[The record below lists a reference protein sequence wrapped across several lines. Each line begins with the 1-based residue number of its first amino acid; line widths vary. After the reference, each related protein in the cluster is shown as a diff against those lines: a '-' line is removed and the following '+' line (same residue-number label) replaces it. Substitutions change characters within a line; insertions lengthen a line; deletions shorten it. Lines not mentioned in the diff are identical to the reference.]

1 MLDVKRLQEEIMA
14 NKASKGFNATD
25 IPLEFMLLTGEVSEA
40 FDAWRKKKSDLGE
53 EIADIMIYL
62 FGLAKMLNVDLEN
75 ELVAKIE
82 KNRERKYVRKN
93 GILVKEENQN
103 E

>member
-1 MLDVKRLQEEIMA
+1 LDVVDIKSLQEEIMN
-14 NKASKGFNATD
+14 NKVSKGFNTTD

-93 GILVKEENQN
+93 GTLVKEEN
-103 E
+103 

>member
-1 MLDVKRLQEEIMA
+1 VIDIKSLQEEIMN
-14 NKASKGFNATD
+14 NKVSKGFNTTD

-53 EIADIMIYL
+53 EIADVMIYL
-62 FGLAKMLNVDLEN
+62 LGLSKMLDINLED

-93 GILVKEENQN
+93 GTLVKEEN
-103 E
+103 

>member
-1 MLDVKRLQEEIMA
+1 MVDIKSLQEEIMN
-14 NKASKGFNATD
+14 NKVSKGFNTTD

-93 GILVKEENQN
+93 GTLVKEEN
-103 E
+103 

>member
-1 MLDVKRLQEEIMA
+1 MIDIKSLQEEIMN
-14 NKASKGFNATD
+14 NKVSKGFNTTD

-53 EIADIMIYL
+53 EIADVMIYL
-62 FGLAKMLNVDLEN
+62 FGLSKMLDINLED
-75 ELVAKIE
+75 ELVAKID

-93 GILVKEENQN
+93 GILVKEEN
-103 E
+103 

>member
-1 MLDVKRLQEEIMA
+1 MIDIKSLQEEIMN
-14 NKASKGFNATD
+14 NKVSKGFNTTD

-53 EIADIMIYL
+53 EIADVMIYL
-62 FGLAKMLNVDLEN
+62 LGLSKMLDINLED

-93 GILVKEENQN
+93 GILVKEEN
-103 E
+103 

>member
-1 MLDVKRLQEEIMA
+1 MIDIKSLQEEIMN
-14 NKASKGFNATD
+14 NKVSRGFNTTD

-53 EIADIMIYL
+53 EIADVMIYL
-62 FGLAKMLNVDLEN
+62 LGLSKMLDINLED

-93 GILVKEENQN
+93 GTLVKEEN
-103 E
+103 

>member
-1 MLDVKRLQEEIMA
+1 MIDIKSLQEEIMN
-14 NKASKGFNATD
+14 NKVSKGFNTTN

-53 EIADIMIYL
+53 EIADVMIYL
-62 FGLAKMLNVDLEN
+62 LGLSKMLDINLED

-93 GILVKEENQN
+93 GTLVKEEN
-103 E
+103 

>member
-1 MLDVKRLQEEIMA
+1 MIDIKSLQEEIMN
-14 NKASKGFNATD
+14 NKVSKGFNTID

-53 EIADIMIYL
+53 ELADVMIYL
-62 FGLAKMLNVDLEN
+62 LGISKMLDINLED

-93 GILVKEENQN
+93 GTLVKEEN
-103 E
+103 

>member
-1 MLDVKRLQEEIMA
+1 MIDIKSLQEEIMN
-14 NKASKGFNATD
+14 NKVSKGFNTTD

-75 ELVAKIE
+75 ELVAKVE
-82 KNRERKYVRKN
+82 KNRERKYVRKD
-93 GILVKEENQN
+93 GILVKEEK
-103 E
+103 

>member
-1 MLDVKRLQEEIMA
+1 LDLIDIKSLQEEIMN
-14 NKASKGFNATD
+14 NKVSKGFNTTD

-53 EIADIMIYL
+53 EIADVMIYL
-62 FGLAKMLNVDLEN
+62 LGLSKMLDINLED

-93 GILVKEENQN
+93 GILVKEEN
-103 E
+103 

>member
-1 MLDVKRLQEEIMA
+1 MIDIKSLQEEIMN
-14 NKASKGFNATD
+14 NKVSKGFNTTD

-53 EIADIMIYL
+53 EIADVMIYL
-62 FGLAKMLNVDLEN
+62 LGLSKMLDINLED

-93 GILVKEENQN
+93 GTLVKEEK
-103 E
+103 

>member
-62 FGLAKMLNVDLEN
+62 FGLAKMLNIDLEN

-93 GILVKEENQN
+93 GILVKEEN
-103 E
+103 

>member
-1 MLDVKRLQEEIMA
+1 MIDIKSLQEEIMN
-14 NKASKGFNATD
+14 NKVSKGFNTTD

-82 KNRERKYVRKN
+82 KNRERKYIRKN
-93 GILVKEENQN
+93 GILVKEEN
-103 E
+103 

>member
-14 NKASKGFNATD
+14 NKASKGVNATD

-93 GILVKEENQN
+93 GILVKEEN
-103 E
+103 

>member
-1 MLDVKRLQEEIMA
+1 MIDIKSLQEEIMN
-14 NKASKGFNATD
+14 NKVSKGFNTTD

-40 FDAWRKKKSDLGE
+40 FDAWRKKKSDLGK
-53 EIADIMIYL
+53 EIADVMIYL
-62 FGLAKMLNVDLEN
+62 LGLSKMLDINLED

-93 GILVKEENQN
+93 GTLVKEEN
-103 E
+103 

>member
-1 MLDVKRLQEEIMA
+1 MIDIKSLQEEIMN
-14 NKASKGFNATD
+14 NKVSKGFNTTD

-53 EIADIMIYL
+53 EIADVMIYL
-62 FGLAKMLNVDLEN
+62 LGLSKMLDINLED

-93 GILVKEENQN
+93 SILVKEEN
-103 E
+103 

>member
-1 MLDVKRLQEEIMA
+1 
-14 NKASKGFNATD
+14 
-25 IPLEFMLLTGEVSEA
+25 
-40 FDAWRKKKSDLGE
+40 
-53 EIADIMIYL
+53 MIYL

-93 GILVKEENQN
+93 GILVKEEN
-103 E
+103 

>member
-14 NKASKGFNATD
+14 NKASKGFNTTD

-82 KNRERKYVRKN
+82 KNRERKYVRKK
-93 GILVKEENQN
+93 GILVKEEN
-103 E
+103 

>member
-1 MLDVKRLQEEIMA
+1 MADIKSLQEEIMN
-14 NKASKGFNATD
+14 NKVSKGFNTTD

-93 GILVKEENQN
+93 GTLVKEEN
-103 E
+103 

>member
-1 MLDVKRLQEEIMA
+1 MLDVKRSQEEIMA
-14 NKASKGFNATD
+14 NKASKGFNTTD

-82 KNRERKYVRKN
+82 KNRERKYVRKD
-93 GILVKEENQN
+93 GILVKEEK
-103 E
+103 

>member
-1 MLDVKRLQEEIMA
+1 MDIKSLQEEVMN
-14 NKASKGFNATD
+14 NKVSKGFNTTD

-53 EIADIMIYL
+53 EIADVMIYL
-62 FGLAKMLNVDLEN
+62 LGLSKMLDINLED

-93 GILVKEENQN
+93 GTLVKEEN
-103 E
+103 

>member
-1 MLDVKRLQEEIMA
+1 MLDVKHLQEEIMA
-14 NKASKGFNATD
+14 NKASKGFNTTD

-82 KNRERKYVRKN
+82 KNRERKYVRKD
-93 GILVKEENQN
+93 GILVKEEK
-103 E
+103 

>member
-1 MLDVKRLQEEIMA
+1 MVDIKSLQEEIMN
-14 NKASKGFNATD
+14 NKVSKGFNTTD

-93 GILVKEENQN
+93 GTLGKEEN
-103 E
+103 

>member
-1 MLDVKRLQEEIMA
+1 MDIKSLQEEIMN
-14 NKASKGFNATD
+14 NKVSKGFNTTD

-82 KNRERKYVRKN
+82 KNRERKYVRKD
-93 GILVKEENQN
+93 GILVKEEK
-103 E
+103 

>member
-1 MLDVKRLQEEIMA
+1 MIDIGSLQEEIMN
-14 NKASKGFNATD
+14 NKVSKGFNTTD

-40 FDAWRKKKSDLGE
+40 FDAWRKKKPDLGE

-82 KNRERKYVRKN
+82 KNRERKYVRKD
-93 GILVKEENQN
+93 GILVKEEK
-103 E
+103 

>member
-1 MLDVKRLQEEIMA
+1 MA
-14 NKASKGFNATD
+14 NKASKGFNTTD

-82 KNRERKYVRKN
+82 KNRERKYVRKK
-93 GILVKEENQN
+93 GILVKEEN
-103 E
+103 

>member
-1 MLDVKRLQEEIMA
+1 MIDIKSLREEIMN
-14 NKASKGFNATD
+14 NKVSKGFNTTD
-25 IPLEFMLLTGEVSEA
+25 IPLEFMLLTGEGSEA

-53 EIADIMIYL
+53 EIADVMIYL
-62 FGLAKMLNVDLEN
+62 LGLSKMLDINLED

-93 GILVKEENQN
+93 GTLVKEEN
-103 E
+103 

>member
-1 MLDVKRLQEEIMA
+1 MN
-14 NKASKGFNATD
+14 NKVSKGFNTTD

-53 EIADIMIYL
+53 EIADVMIYL
-62 FGLAKMLNVDLEN
+62 LGLSKMLDINLED

-93 GILVKEENQN
+93 GILVKEEN
-103 E
+103 

>member
-14 NKASKGFNATD
+14 NKASKGFNTTD

-53 EIADIMIYL
+53 EIADVMIYL
-62 FGLAKMLNVDLEN
+62 LGLSKMLDINLED

-82 KNRERKYVRKN
+82 KNRERKYVRKD
-93 GILVKEENQN
+93 GILVKEEK
-103 E
+103 

>member
-1 MLDVKRLQEEIMA
+1 MIDVKSLQEEIMN
-14 NKASKGFNATD
+14 NKVSKGFNTTD

-53 EIADIMIYL
+53 EIADVMIYL
-62 FGLAKMLNVDLEN
+62 LGLSKMLDINLED

-93 GILVKEENQN
+93 GTLVKEED
-103 E
+103 

>member
-1 MLDVKRLQEEIMA
+1 MIDIKSLQEEIMN
-14 NKASKGFNATD
+14 NKVSKGFNTTD

-53 EIADIMIYL
+53 EIADVMIYL
-62 FGLAKMLNVDLEN
+62 LGLSKMLDINLED

-82 KNRERKYVRKN
+82 KSRERKYVRKN
-93 GILVKEENQN
+93 GTLVKEEN
-103 E
+103 

>member
-1 MLDVKRLQEEIMA
+1 MIDIKSLQEEIMN
-14 NKASKGFNATD
+14 NKVSKGFNTTD

-93 GILVKEENQN
+93 GILVKEEN
-103 E
+103 

>member
-1 MLDVKRLQEEIMA
+1 MIDIKSLQEEIMN
-14 NKASKGFNATD
+14 NKVSKGFNTTD
-25 IPLEFMLLTGEVSEA
+25 IPLEFTLLTGEVSEA

-53 EIADIMIYL
+53 EIADVMIYL
-62 FGLAKMLNVDLEN
+62 LGLSKMLDINLED

-93 GILVKEENQN
+93 GTLVKEEN
-103 E
+103 

>member
-1 MLDVKRLQEEIMA
+1 MIDIKSLQEEIMN
-14 NKASKGFNATD
+14 NKVSKGFNTTD

-53 EIADIMIYL
+53 EIADVMIYL
-62 FGLAKMLNVDLEN
+62 LGLSKMLDINLED
-75 ELVAKIE
+75 ELVAKID

-93 GILVKEENQN
+93 GILVKEEN
-103 E
+103 

>member
-1 MLDVKRLQEEIMA
+1 MIDIKSLQEEIMN
-14 NKASKGFNATD
+14 NKVSKGFNTTD
-25 IPLEFMLLTGEVSEA
+25 IPLELMLLTGEVSEA

-53 EIADIMIYL
+53 EIADVMIYL
-62 FGLAKMLNVDLEN
+62 LGLSKMLDINLED

-93 GILVKEENQN
+93 GTLVKEEN
-103 E
+103 

>member
-1 MLDVKRLQEEIMA
+1 MIDIRSLQEEIMN
-14 NKASKGFNATD
+14 NKVSKGFNTTD

-53 EIADIMIYL
+53 EIADVMIYL
-62 FGLAKMLNVDLEN
+62 LGLSKMLDINLED

-93 GILVKEENQN
+93 GTLVKEEN
-103 E
+103 

>member
-1 MLDVKRLQEEIMA
+1 MIDIKSLQEEIMN
-14 NKASKGFNATD
+14 NKVSKGFNTTD
-25 IPLEFMLLTGEVSEA
+25 IPLEFMLLTGEASEA

-53 EIADIMIYL
+53 EIADVMIYL
-62 FGLAKMLNVDLEN
+62 LGLSKMLDINLED

-93 GILVKEENQN
+93 GTLVKEEN
-103 E
+103 

>member
-1 MLDVKRLQEEIMA
+1 MIDIKSLQEEIMN
-14 NKASKGFNATD
+14 NKVSKGFNTTD

-53 EIADIMIYL
+53 EIADVMIYL
-62 FGLAKMLNVDLEN
+62 LGLSKMLDINLED

-93 GILVKEENQN
+93 GTLVKEEN
-103 E
+103 

>member
-1 MLDVKRLQEEIMA
+1 LDVIDIKSLQEEIMN
-14 NKASKGFNATD
+14 NKVSKGFNTTD

-53 EIADIMIYL
+53 EIADVMIYL
-62 FGLAKMLNVDLEN
+62 LGLSKMLDINLED

-93 GILVKEENQN
+93 GTLVKEEN
-103 E
+103 